1 MRTLNVLVVDDSN
14 VNRLVVSR
22 LIEALGHHV
31 MTAEDGLQALT
42 CCEQTLPDL
51 ILMDVIMPEMDGL
64 ETTRRIR
71 ERFDRHWIPIIFL
84 TGKVEQADMLAGL
97 DAGGDD
103 YLTKPVDF
111 KLLTAKIRVMAR
123 IADMQ
128 QRISQDAQRLE
139 AYYLSNEMEQQLAEH
154 VLHNL
159 YGDRSQ
165 TGIEQWILPAV
176 QFSGDII
183 TAARSP
189 TDTLHIMLAD
199 STGHGLSAA
208 IACLPAATV
217 FYAMTQKGFSI
228 SAIAR
233 EINKKLKQHLPVGRF
248 LAATLAAINP
258 QEKTITV
265 WNGGIPFAAFIN
277 EQGIIEKQFRPSNP
291 PLGIL
296 RNAEFDASVDV
307 YRWADPGRLM
317 ICSDGLTEAKGE
329 HGDILA
335 MPELAAMLALPHDQA
350 AIAALRERVMAHMGP
365 HDNAD
370 DISLVLAPCAGSL
383 GGHVRPAQVASFTQ
397 LSNWELRLDFGP
409 KELRE
414 ELGMATLLGW
424 LNQIGLSENQ
434 LSDMLLIV
442 TELFSNALDHG
453 VLQLDSSEKH
463 SSQGFA
469 SYLIQRA
476 GRLFNLEQ
484 GWIHVAMSHG
494 SDGDMPVL
502 KLSIQDS
509 GPGFDS
515 ASFGPDKQ
523 DTMDEARLH
532 SRGISLVNKLCRCMR
547 YLENGSRVE
556 VEYVLR

>member
-1 MRTLNVLVVDDSN
+1 MQTLNVLVVDDSN

-22 LIEALGHHV
+22 LIQALGHQV
-31 MTAEDGLQALT
+31 VTAEDGAQALA
-42 CCEQTLPDL
+42 CCENLLPDL
-51 ILMDVIMPEMDGL
+51 ILMDVIMPQMDGL
-64 ETTRRIR
+64 EATRRIR
-71 ERFDRHWIPIIFL
+71 ERFNKRWIPIIFL
-84 TGKVEQADMLAGL
+84 TGKIEQEDMLAGL
-97 DAGGDD
+97 EAGGDD
-103 YLTKPVDF
+103 YLTKPVDI
-111 KLLTAKIRVMAR
+111 KLLTAKIRVMSR

-217 FYAMTQKGFSI
+217 FYAMTQKGFGI
-228 SAIAR
+228 NAIAR

-248 LAATLAAINP
+248 VAATLAAINP
-258 QEKTITV
+258 QEKTVTV

-277 EQGIIEKQFRPSNP
+277 EQGQIEKQFQSSNP

-296 RNAEFDASVDV
+296 RNLDFDASVEV
-307 YRWADPGRLM
+307 YRWSEPGRLM
-317 ICSDGLTEAKGE
+317 ICSDGLTEAKGAQ
-329 HGDILA
+329 GDILSL
-335 MPELAAMLALPHDQA
+335 EDLCRMLARPYTQA
-350 AIAALRERVMAHMGP
+350 AIAPLREQVIAHLAG
-365 HDNAD
+365 HENAD
-370 DISLVLAPCAGSL
+370 DISLVLAPCTASIG
-383 GGHVRPAQVASFTQ
+383 PASTATQSTMFTQ

-424 LNQIGLSENQ
+424 LNQIGLSETQ

-442 TELFSNALDHG
+442 TELFNNALDHG
-453 VLQLDSSEKH
+453 VLALDSSEKH
-463 SSQGFA
+463 SSTGFA
-469 SYLIQRA
+469 SYLMKRA
-476 GRLFNLEQ
+476 GKLFGLEH
-484 GWIHVAMSHG
+484 GWIQVAMSHVTG
-494 SDGDMPVL
+494 EDFPIL
-502 KLSIQDS
+502 KLCIHDS
-509 GPGFDS
+509 GQGFD
-515 ASFGPDKQ
+515 ATRFLQAEPD
-523 DTMDEARLH
+523 DTALH
-532 SRGISLVNKLCRCMR
+532 GRGIALVNRLCRSVR
-547 YLENGSRVE
+547 YQDDGRRVE

>member
-1 MRTLNVLVVDDSN
+1 MQTLNVLVVDDSN

-22 LIEALGHHV
+22 LIQALGHHV
-31 MTAEDGLQALT
+31 VTAEDGEQALA
-42 CCEQTLPDL
+42 CCDAMLPDL
-51 ILMDVIMPEMDGL
+51 ILMDVIMPQMDGL
-64 ETTRRIR
+64 EATRRIR
-71 ERFDRHWIPIIFL
+71 ERFNKRWIPIIFL
-84 TGKVEQADMLAGL
+84 TGKIEQEDMLAGL
-97 DAGGDD
+97 EAGGDD
-103 YLTKPVDF
+103 YLTKPVDI
-111 KLLTAKIRVMAR
+111 KLLTAKIRVMSR

-228 SAIAR
+228 NAIAR

-248 LAATLAAINP
+248 VAATLAAINP
-258 QEKTITV
+258 QEKTVTV

-277 EQGIIEKQFRPSNP
+277 EQGRIEKQFHSSNP

-296 RNAEFDASVDV
+296 RNMDFDASVEV
-307 YRWADPGRLM
+307 YRWSEPGRLM
-317 ICSDGLTEAKGE
+317 ICSDGLTEAKGAQ
-329 HGDILA
+329 GDMLSL
-335 MPELAAMLALPHDQA
+335 ESLCSMLARPHTQP
-350 AIAALRERVMAHMGP
+350 AIAPLREQVIAHLAG
-365 HDNAD
+365 HENAD
-370 DISLVLAPCAGSL
+370 DISLVLAPCTASIG
-383 GGHVRPAQVASFTQ
+383 PASPATQGTMFTQ

-424 LNQIGLSENQ
+424 LNQIGLSEAQ

-442 TELFSNALDHG
+442 TELFNNALDHG
-453 VLQLDSSEKH
+453 VLALDSSEKH
-463 SSQGFA
+463 SSTGFT
-469 SYLIQRA
+469 SYLMKRA
-476 GRLFNLEQ
+476 GRLFGLEH
-484 GWIHVAMSHG
+484 GWIQVAMSHVSG
-494 SDGDMPVL
+494 EDFPIL
-502 KLSIQDS
+502 KLCIQDS
-509 GPGFDS
+509 GQGFD
-515 ASFGPDKQ
+515 ASRFLLGELD
-523 DTMDEARLH
+523 DTAPH
-532 SRGISLVNKLCRCMR
+532 GRGIALVNRLCRSVR
-547 YLENGSRVE
+547 YQENGRRVE